1 MTMCMLGSVDGD
13 EDEDFEVITYANDM
27 QLRDYFAGQA
37 LTGLLAGGSNE
48 YFDDN
53 IAELSYALA
62 DAMMRRRERKED
74 E

>member
-1 MTMCMLGSVDGD
+1 MIDR
-13 EDEDFEVITYANDM
+13 E
-27 QLRDYFAGQA
+27 LRDYFAGQA
-37 LTGLLAGGSNE
+37 LIGLLAGDSNE